1 MLNNQLAVVRGR
13 YINRYE
19 MQNYEPLVDYGFR
32 VWGVGSLRP
41 IHQNFKF
48 PLIKLP
54 SPVDLPDFPY
64 KMPLLNRLFLGD
76 AMWLFGLEKTLKQ
89 RKITVASGRE
99 TYFYFTYQLAKMRAK
114 GELKRLVVTCSETK
128 PFNHEGIW
136 RRKQIK
142 QFIRQNADIF
152 HTLTVKAKKTLVKEG
167 VNLQK
172 IKVIPYGVDQK
183 IFYPSWSKKRRRR
196 LRVLFVGRLVEE
208 KGIRDLVSIYNLL
221 RRRGVDFE
229 LKVVGKGPL
238 KKYLEKNG
246 LSSLS
251 YSYEK
256 MPAVYRQADIL
267 LSLSHTTKYWE
278 ELFGM
283 NLVEAMSSGVVPLA
297 YRSRAIKE
305 IVSNDQ
311 LLVKEGD
318 YSGIAEKVINFIAHP
333 QTLLNYK
340 QKVYNLARERY
351 DSRKQAR
358 KLGQLFGIK

>member
-1 MLNNQLAVVRGR
+1 
-13 YINRYE
+13 
-19 MQNYEPLVDYGFR
+19 MQNYEPLVDYGLK

-41 IHQNFKF
+41 IHQNYKF

-76 AMWLFGLEKTLKQ
+76 AMWLFGLERTLRQ

-114 GELKRLVVTCSETK
+114 GDLKKLVVTCSETK

-142 QFIRQNADIF
+142 QFIRQNTDVF
-152 HTLTVKAKKTLVKEG
+152 HTLTVKAKNALVKEG
-167 VNLQK
+167 VEPRK
-172 IKVIPYGVDQK
+172 IKVIPYGVNQK
-183 IFYPSWSKKRRRR
+183 TFYPSWSKSRRK
-196 LRVLFVGRLVEE
+196 LRILFVGRLVEE
-208 KGIRDLVSIYNLL
+208 KGVRNLVSIYNLL
-221 RRRGVDFE
+221 HRRGVDFE
-229 LKVVGKGPL
+229 LKVVGRGPL
-238 KKYLEKNG
+238 KKYLENNG
-246 LSSLS
+246 IPSFS
-251 YSYEK
+251 YPYRE
-256 MPAVYRQADIL
+256 MPAIYRQADIL

-297 YRSRAIKE
+297 YRSGAIE
-305 IVSNDQ
+305 EVVGNDQ

-318 YSGIAEKVINFIAHP
+318 YSGIVEKVINFIAHP

-340 QKVYNLARERY
+340 QKVYSLARERY

-358 KLGQLFGIK
+358 KLEQLFSIR